1 VYKQVAERE
10 AFIGTGNADLIGVL
24 NVLILLLTDDTNSC

>member
-10 AFIGTGNADLIGVL
+10 AFIGTGKAALIGVL
-24 NVLILLLTDDTNSC
+24 NVLILLLTDDTDSC